1 MKGFAG
7 TGALV
12 RLALR
17 RDRIVLPVSVALLVL
32 TAGGSAQATVALYT
46 TPAEAELAARTI
58 NASPALLGIYGPI
71 ADPTNPDSVAA
82 FKSVTMGAIG
92 IALLAYAL
100 VRRHT
105 RTEEEAGRTELVGA
119 GVVGRRAPLTAA
131 ILLST
136 AVVVVTSLLAALS
149 LVAVGLGTAGSFAFG
164 AVWLTVG
171 LAFTGI
177 TAVAAQLTTTA
188 RGCGA
193 WALGAMG
200 VAYVLRA
207 VGDTSTGSASA
218 LTWLSPFGWGEKLE
232 IFGANRFVV
241 LLVPVFFTLLMVG
254 LAFVLLERRDLGAG
268 LVAARPGPATG
279 AETLRSPLALAWRL
293 QRGALSGWTI
303 GFALLGLVL
312 GSVAMNVGSLVT
324 DPKVEDMLRKMGG
337 SATSLTDLFL
347 STEANFLAIVAAA
360 YGISAALKLKSE
372 ESEGHSEQVLATPAT
387 RRALL
392 ASHGVIALIG
402 SALLMV
408 VFGLGLAVSYGRQ
421 SGGIGTAIGRLMPTV
436 LAPIPA
442 IWVCVGLALVIFGAL
457 PALVTLAW
465 ALLAAF
471 LLLGEFGSLIGL
483 PRSVI
488 DLSPFVH
495 SSVVPGGVVDGTPL
509 VALLLVAA
517 ALAVTAAGT
526 FRRRDLGTA

>member
-7 TGALV
+7 TGALM
-12 RLALR
+12 RLAIR
-17 RDRIVLPVSVALLVL
+17 RDRVVIPVSMALLVL

-46 TPAEAELAARTI
+46 KPEEAVAAAQAI
-58 NASPALLGIYGPI
+58 NASPALLGMYGPI

-82 FKSVTMGAIG
+82 FKAVTMGAIG
-92 IALLAYAL
+92 MALLAYAL

-131 ILLST
+131 ILLSV
-136 AVVVVTSLLAALS
+136 AVTVVTSMLAALS
-149 LVAVGLGTAGSFAFG
+149 LVAAGLGASGSFAFG

-200 VAYVLRA
+200 LAYLLRA
-207 VGDTSTGSASA
+207 VGDTSTGPASA

-232 IFGANRFVV
+232 IFGADRFVV
-241 LLVPVFFTLLMVG
+241 LLVPVVFSLLMVG
-254 LAFVLLERRDLGAG
+254 LAYLLLERRDLGSG
-268 LVAARPGPATG
+268 LMATRPGPAAG
-279 AETLRSPLALAWRL
+279 AASLRSPLALAWRL
-293 QRGALSGWTI
+293 QRGALYGWTA
-303 GFALLGLVL
+303 GFAVLGLVL
-312 GSVAMNVGSLVT
+312 GGVAMNVGDFVN
-324 DPKVEDMLRKMGG
+324 DPKVEDMLRQMGG
-337 SATSLTDLFL
+337 DATTLTDLFL
-347 STEANFLAIVAAA
+347 STEVNFLAIAAAA

-372 ESEGHSEQVLATPAT
+372 ESDGHSEQVLATPTT

-392 ASHGVIALIG
+392 ASHAAIALLG
-402 SALLMV
+402 SALVMV

-421 SGGIGTAIGRLMPTV
+421 SGGVATAIGRLLPTV
-436 LAPIPA
+436 LAPVPA

-457 PALVTLAW
+457 PGFVTVAW
-465 ALLAAF
+465 GLLAAF
-471 LLLGEFGSLIGL
+471 LLLGEFGSLLGL
-483 PRSVI
+483 PESVI
-488 DLSPFVH
+488 DVSPFVH
-495 SSVVPGGVVDGTPL
+495 GSVIPGGVVHGTPL
-509 VALLLVAA
+509 VALALIAA

-526 FRRRDLGTA
+526 FRRRDLATA